1 MDSAEADGPGAAP
14 AVTRPPG
21 RPPAQETWSK
31 FWLLTS
37 AASISEMGNTFLH
50 LAMPWTI
57 LASTGSPLMASLS
70 LGVQYLPFVASPL
83 LGTLIDGYERRMV
96 FMVSE
101 LVQGV
106 LIALTPFLLM
116 ADQVELVLVVLLVAG
131 CGTVTSNLTSDFSLL
146 PMLAPQDRLTEA
158 YSRFGAAT
166 ELARTAGPA
175 VAGLVLA
182 GVGGYAALWI
192 DAATFLVTAVVAAVL
207 PRGEKPVVER
217 GFLRMQVEGFR
228 SFRKIRGVPRLTL
241 VLSVYNLGAGAV
253 PTVILVLAA
262 GTWGW
267 SSGWAGAVLAAG
279 AAGGALGSWLG
290 GRLWQDAPAER
301 RIRLWFLVCAV
312 SSAGLLA
319 PWEGVVVL
327 GFCGLMVGE
336 GGMNVT
342 TNEYRFRAIPEE
354 VSGRVNAVMRA
365 FILGG
370 AALSSMLLGWS
381 VTLPEQVLRFAPA
394 LVTSVLAVLIW
405 AGVRSVRAPRGTEP
419 EKAAEPGPGAPA
431 AGRAPKA

>member
-1 MDSAEADGPGAAP
+1 MDSTDSDGSGAAP
-14 AVTRPPG
+14 AVSRPPG
-21 RPPAQETWSK
+21 RPPAQKTWHK

-37 AASISEMGNTFLH
+37 AASASELGNTFLH

-57 LASTGSPLMASLS
+57 LASTGSPLMAALS

-83 LGTLIDGYERRMV
+83 LGALIDGYERRAV

-106 LIALTPFLLM
+106 LVALTPFLLM
-116 ADQVELVLVVLLVAG
+116 ADQVELVLLVLLVAG

-146 PMLAPQDRLTEA
+146 PMLAPEDRVTEA

-166 ELARTAGPA
+166 ELARCAGPA
-175 VAGLVLA
+175 VAGVVLA
-182 GVGGYAALWI
+182 AVGGYWALWI
-192 DAATFLVTAVVAAVL
+192 DAATFLLTALVALAL

-217 GFLRMQVEGFR
+217 GFLRMQAEGFR
-228 SFRKIRGVPRLTL
+228 SFRRIKGVPRLTL

-267 SSGWAGAVLAAG
+267 SSGWVGVVLATG
-279 AAGGALGSWLG
+279 AAGSALGSWLG
-290 GRLWQDAPAER
+290 GRVWADAPSER
-301 RIRLWFLVCAV
+301 RIGLWFAVCAV
-312 SSAGLLA
+312 ACVALLA
-319 PWEGVVVL
+319 PWEAVVVL
-327 GFCGLMVGE
+327 GFCALMAGE

-342 TNEYRFRAIPEE
+342 TSEYRFRAIPEK

-370 AALSSMLLGWS
+370 AALSSLLLGWS
-381 VTLPEQVLRFAPA
+381 VTLPENVLRFAPA
-394 LVTSVLAVLIW
+394 LVTSAVAVLLW
-405 AGVRSVRAPRGTEP
+405 AGVRSARG
-419 EKAAEPGPGAPA
+419 ASR
-431 AGRAPKA
+431 AGREVPEQAQGA

>member
-1 MDSAEADGPGAAP
+1 MDSTESDGAGAAP
-14 AVTRPPG
+14 AVTRAPG
-21 RPPAQETWSK
+21 RAPVQETWHK

-37 AASISEMGNTFLH
+37 AASVSELGNTFLH

-57 LASTGSPLMASLS
+57 LASTGSPLLAALS

-106 LIALTPFLLM
+106 LVALTPFLLM
-116 ADQVELVLVVLLVAG
+116 AGQVELVLVVLLVAG
-131 CGTVTSNLTSDFSLL
+131 CGTVASNLTSDFSLL
-146 PMLAPQDRLTEA
+146 PMLAPADRVTEA

-166 ELARTAGPA
+166 ELARCAGPA
-175 VAGLVLA
+175 VAGVVLA
-182 GVGGYAALWI
+182 GVGGYWALWI

-228 SFRKIRGVPRLTL
+228 SFRRIPGVPRLTL

-262 GTWGW
+262 RTWGW
-267 SSGWAGAVLAAG
+267 SSGWAGMVLAAG
-279 AAGGALGSWLG
+279 AAGSALGAWLG
-290 GRLWQDAPAER
+290 GRVWPDASSER
-301 RIRLWFLVCAV
+301 RIALWFTVCAL
-312 SSAGLLA
+312 ACAALLA
-319 PWEGVVVL
+319 PWKAAVVL
-327 GFCGLMVGE
+327 GFCALMAGE

-370 AALSSMLLGWS
+370 AALSAVLLGWS
-381 VTLPEQVLRFAPA
+381 VTLPEHVLRFAPA
-394 LVTSVLAVLIW
+394 LVTSALAVLLW
-405 AGVRSVRAPRGTEP
+405 TGARSVRAAAR
-419 EKAAEPGPGAPA
+419 AEPT
-431 AGRAPKA
+431 GRTPTG

>member
-1 MDSAEADGPGAAP
+1 MDSAGTDGPDTAP
-14 AVTRPPG
+14 AVPRPPG

-37 AASISEMGNTFLH
+37 AASVSELGNTFLH

-57 LASTGSPLMASLS
+57 LASTGSALMAALS

-101 LVQGV
+101 LAQGL
-106 LIALTPFLLM
+106 LIALTPFLLT
-116 ADQVELVLVVLLVAG
+116 AGRVELVLVVLLVAG

-146 PMLAPQDRLTEA
+146 PMLAPEDRLTEA

-166 ELARTAGPA
+166 ELARCAGPA

-182 GVGGYAALWI
+182 GVGGYWALWI
-192 DAATFLVTAVVAAVL
+192 DAATFLVTAAVAAVL
-207 PRGEKPVVER
+207 PPGEKPVVER
-217 GFLRMQVEGFR
+217 GFLRMQIEGFR
-228 SFRKIRGVPRLTL
+228 SFRKIRGVPRLTA

-253 PTVILVLAA
+253 PPVILVLAA

-279 AAGGALGSWLG
+279 AGGSAVGSWLG
-290 GRLWQDAPAER
+290 GRLLPGAPAER
-301 RIRLWFLVCAV
+301 RIRFWFLVCAV
-312 SSAGLLA
+312 ASAALLA
-319 PWEGVVVL
+319 PWEGVVVA
-327 GFCGLMVGE
+327 GFCALMAGE

-370 AALSSMLLGWS
+370 AALSSVLLGWS

-394 LVTSVLAVLIW
+394 LVTSVLAVLLW
-405 AGVRSVRAPRGTEP
+405 TAARSLRGGGRTDP
-419 EKAAEPGPGAPA
+419 ERTA
-431 AGRAPKA
+431 

>member
-1 MDSAEADGPGAAP
+1 MDSAEGNGAGAAP
-14 AVTRPPG
+14 ATSRPPG
-21 RPPAQETWSK
+21 RPPAQETWHK

-37 AASISEMGNTFLH
+37 AASISELGNTFLH

-57 LASTGSPLMASLS
+57 LASTGSPLMAALS

-83 LGTLIDGYERRMV
+83 LGTLIDGYERRAV

-101 LVQGV
+101 LVQGLLV
-106 LIALTPFLLM
+106 ALTPFLLM
-116 ADQVELVLVVLLVAG
+116 VDQVELVLVVLLVAG

-166 ELARTAGPA
+166 ELARCAGPA
-175 VAGLVLA
+175 VAGVILA
-182 GVGGYAALWI
+182 GVGGYWALWI
-192 DAATFLVTAVVAAVL
+192 DAATFLVTAAVAAVL

-217 GFLRMQVEGFR
+217 GFLRMQKEGFR
-228 SFRKIRGVPRLTL
+228 SFRKIPGVPRLTL
-241 VLSVYNLGAGAV
+241 VLAVYNLGAGAV
-253 PTVILVLAA
+253 PTVLLVLAA
-262 GTWGW
+262 DTWGW
-267 SSGWAGAVLAAG
+267 SSGWAGAVLAVG
-279 AAGGALGSWLG
+279 AAGSALGSWLG
-290 GRLWQDAPAER
+290 GRLWRGAPAER
-301 RIRLWFLVCAV
+301 RVRLWFLVCAAA
-312 SSAGLLA
+312 SAALLV

-327 GFCGLMVGE
+327 GFCALMAGE

-370 AALSSMLLGWS
+370 AALSSVLLGWS
-381 VTLPEQVLRFAPA
+381 VTLSEHVLRFAPA
-394 LVTSVLAVLIW
+394 LITSLLAVLLW
-405 AGVRSVRAPRGTEP
+405 RASRSLRAVRPAEP
-419 EKAAEPGPGAPA
+419 EQAA
-431 AGRAPKA
+431 